1 MSNGPIEATKAVGS
15 GSVNWNGDDGQN
27 YNTDVKSG
35 QYNWIQ
41 NALTYGISGNKVD
54 GVPYVDNIWTASV
67 RN

>member
-1 MSNGPIEATKAVGS
+1 MTDGSIEAIKAVGS
-15 GSVNWNGDDGQN
+15 GSVNRHGDDSSN

-41 NALTYGISGNKVD
+41 NALTSAISGNKVD